1 MVHETYTGKIKD
13 YVDGIERDLTNVTA
27 NEGHDLIKDSILE
40 QAKRLAD
47 IATHNNEFLLMMM
60 DEFFTMMEDRH
71 DIVHIEEYDTWE
83 RIPHGQLMKEFN
95 VYLKWGLDAVSHF
108 NDEEEHAVQEADRA

>member
-60 DEFFTMMEDRH
+60 DEFFTMMEQRH
-71 DIVHIEEYDTWE
+71 SIIHLREYDCWDTV
-83 RIPHGQLMKEFN
+83 PHNQLMKEFSI
-95 VYLKWGLDAVSHF
+95 YLKWGLDAVNHF
-108 NDEEEHAVQEADRA
+108 DDGE